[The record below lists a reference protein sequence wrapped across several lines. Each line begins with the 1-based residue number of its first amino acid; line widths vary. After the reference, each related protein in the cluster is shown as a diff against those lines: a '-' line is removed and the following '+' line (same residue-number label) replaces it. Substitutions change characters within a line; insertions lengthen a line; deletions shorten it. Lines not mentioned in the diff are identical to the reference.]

1 MCFKSVEVFQGNFN
15 YVSKKVSRVFQGNF
29 IGVSTKSQGC
39 FMRVFLRYFKIISRV
54 L

>member
-39 FMRVFLRYFKIISRV
+39 FMEVSRKFHESFKQH
-54 L
+54 